1 MKMCADAEKEEE
13 KRMQGRGRT
22 IKAEEAVSETIEK
35 VSPSEM
41 YRRWLARNQKWSEG
55 RYHWHAT

>member
-1 MKMCADAEKEEE
+1 MCADAEKEEK

-41 YRRWLARNQKWSEG
+41 YRRWLARNRKWSEG
-55 RYHWHAT
+55 R